1 MPFVITELWYVPDSV
16 YHFTPSQLETPQ
28 PPSRHRWAAFPY
40 HLSLS
45 LRLCLSVHLT
55 LRVSPLINTY
65 KTPLK
70 EKPFFAR
77 CPLICLSVFPFGY
90 LSVSLYVG
98 LSAGVCVNMT
108 DAMLWL
114 RYNVTLNN
122 NSAFDWLAFQVALYI
137 AVQFYYSIYNTIT
150 ITTVNKTLRQ
160 LD

>member
-1 MPFVITELWYVPDSV
+1 M
-16 YHFTPSQLETPQ
+16 
-28 PPSRHRWAAFPY
+28 
-40 HLSLS
+40 
-45 LRLCLSVHLT
+45 
-55 LRVSPLINTY
+55 
-65 KTPLK
+65 
-70 EKPFFAR
+70 
-77 CPLICLSVFPFGY
+77 
-90 LSVSLYVG
+90 SLYVG